1 MRKQRVPLAAQGA
14 QGAADIV
21 VSVAAALDRRT
32 PEIGRDISDAIAAS
46 IPETRGDELIIN
58 ALVASVES
66 NVVTMWHVMQ
76 GAASL
81 EEVEAPPA
89 AIGYAR
95 RLAQRGVSQVALIRT
110 YRVGHA
116 RFLRWCFRELSA
128 LPPGDDVSEAMQT
141 IVDVTFQYIDRVSE
155 QVATAYETERDR
167 WSRNRAA
174 AQRAQVRAVINGEPF
189 DLHAAERLLDY
200 RFAQRHLGVVV
211 WCPRSGGVQ
220 SLVDL
225 EHAVERIGTRLS
237 PHATAP
243 LFVPYD
249 DATAWAWLALPA
261 AADPGAVAGAIAD
274 LEAPIRLALGD
285 GGAGVE
291 GFRQTHREALRAHSV
306 ALNGGDQA
314 SRITRFSDIA
324 PIATLANDIDF
335 TRSWVQSTLGEL
347 ARPDPAHARLR
358 ETALAFLSSGASFT
372 AAAEAL
378 DIHKNTV
385 HYRIEKAE
393 EILGRPLRESPI
405 ELQLA
410 LLACH
415 WMREAVLSGE

>member
-1 MRKQRVPLAAQGA
+1 MRKQGVQLVAQSA
-14 QGAADIV
+14 QAPAEIV
-21 VSVAAALDRRT
+21 VAVAAALDRRT

-46 IPETRGDELIIN
+46 IPEIRGDELIIN
-58 ALVASVES
+58 ALIASVES
-66 NVVTMWHVMQ
+66 NVVTMWHVLQ
-76 GAASL
+76 QAASI
-81 EEVEAPPA
+81 EGIEAPPA

-116 RFLRWCFRELSA
+116 RFLRWCFRELDA
-128 LPPGDDVSEAMQT
+128 LPPGDDVSAATQT
-141 IVDVTFQYIDRVSE
+141 IVDMTFQYIDRVSE

-189 DLHAAERLLDY
+189 DLQAAERLLDY
-200 RFAQRHLGVVV
+200 RFAQRHLGLVV

-220 SLVDL
+220 NLLDL
-225 EHAVERIGTRLS
+225 EQAVERIGTRLG
-237 PHATAP
+237 PHAPAP

-249 DATAWAWLALPA
+249 DATAWAWLALPP
-261 AADPGAVAGAIAD
+261 AADQGALTGAIAD
-274 LEAPIRLALGD
+274 LQAPMRLALGH
-285 GGAGVE
+285 GGAGIE

-306 ALNGGDQA
+306 ALNGGDDA

-324 PIATLANDIDF
+324 PIATLATDIEF
-335 TRSWVQSTLGEL
+335 TRSWVHSTLGEL
-347 ARPDPAHARLR
+347 ARTDPAYERLR

-372 AAAEAL
+372 ATADAL

-393 EILGRPLRESPI
+393 EVLGRPLRESPI

-415 WMREAVLSGE
+415 WMREAVLSGD